1 MRLIEGARLQ
11 ELSLPPDQEAVILL
25 PFGPA
30 VIRASAP
37 NEAGK
42 LRATAERLM
51 GLPDEACE
59 ALLAEVRAH
68 YAHRHPDWER
78 MIALR
83 WARIRAGLLDA
94 DAIGET
100 RRTLI
105 ASYFLS
111 EYTFKS
117 TAYFNPSLV
126 PHPDD
131 EGGEEMRVV
140 MSVRAVGEGH
150 LSSIAFREGVIA
162 ADGTLTIEEAPGVY
176 QDGVLGGFRLQ
187 EGSATGAKTATVT
200 FDHEGGIGS
209 RILFP
214 MTEATSNGLED
225 LRLVRFEGA
234 SSTRY
239 LGTYTAYNGRDIAS
253 QLLHT
258 EDFERFDL
266 AELEG
271 DAVGNKGMALFP
283 RRVNGHYAMLGRQD
297 AERVWLLYSDDL
309 HNWSGGE
316 VLLEPAYPY
325 EFMHMGNCGSPIET
339 EEGWLILTHGV
350 GPMREY
356 AIGAALLDLDDPSKV
371 IARTPRPVVA
381 ADETDRHGYVPNAV
395 YSCGGLVHRGRLILP
410 FGLADYEVRCLDV
423 GVADLI
429 GQMDRV

>member
-1 MRLIEGARLQ
+1 MRLMEGARLQ
-11 ELSLPPDQEAVILL
+11 DLALPPDQEAVLL
-25 PFGPA
+25 QPFGPA
-30 VIRASAP
+30 VIRASVP

-42 LRATAERLM
+42 LRATAARLC
-51 GLPDEACE
+51 GLPDDECA
-59 ALLAEVRAH
+59 ALLKAVHAH

-78 MIALR
+78 VIAQR
-83 WARIRAGLLDA
+83 WVRIRAGLLDA
-94 DAIGET
+94 DAIDET
-100 RRTLI
+100 RRALI

-126 PHPDD
+126 RHPED
-131 EGGEEMRVV
+131 EDGDTMRVV

-150 LSSIAFREGVIA
+150 ISSVAFRDGAIA
-162 ADGTLTIEEAPGVY
+162 PDGTLTIEEAAGVY
-176 QDGVLGGFRLQ
+176 QAGVLQGFRLQ
-187 EGSATGAKTATVT
+187 EGTMTGRKTATVT
-200 FDHEGGIGS
+200 FDHEGALSG
-209 RILFP
+209 RVLFP
-214 MTEATSNGLED
+214 MTEATSNGIED
-225 LRLVRFEGA
+225 MRLVRFEGERG
-234 SSTRY
+234 TRY
-239 LGTYTAYNGRDIAS
+239 LGTYTAYDGRDIAS
-253 QLLHT
+253 QMLHT

-283 RRVNGHYAMLGRQD
+283 RRVGGHYAMLGRQD

-316 VLLEPAYPY
+316 VLLEPAYPF

-339 EEGWLILTHGV
+339 DEGWLVLTHGV

-356 AIGAALLDLDDPSKV
+356 AIGAALLDLHDPSRV
-371 IARTPRPVVA
+371 IARTPRPLVA
-381 ADETDRHGYVPNAV
+381 ADESDRHGYVPNAV
-395 YSCGGLVHRGRLILP
+395 YSCGGLVHRGRLVLP

-423 GVADLI
+423 AVGDLI